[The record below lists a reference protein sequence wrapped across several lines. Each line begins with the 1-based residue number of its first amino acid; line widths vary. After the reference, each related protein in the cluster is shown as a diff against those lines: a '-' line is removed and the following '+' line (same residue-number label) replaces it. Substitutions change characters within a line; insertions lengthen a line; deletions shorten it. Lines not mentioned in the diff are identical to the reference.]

1 MNDYAIQV
9 LNDRIETD
17 THSLSTI
24 SPYMDIILYVEF
36 LRIPLE
42 EG

>member
-1 MNDYAIQV
+1 MNDYVIQV

-17 THSLSTI
+17 THSLSTLL
-24 SPYMDIILYVEF
+24 PDMDIILCVEF